1 MAEEM
6 EVDDATQ
13 KAQNLKYCVRIANYM
28 FGGRAGHPFLRH
40 MLEAMSEKATLEV
53 KTQQEILDVTGPG
66 LLTDTYWDNKESYP
80 DITLLR
86 NEGCYVELPNGRK
99 ETCLFGKYA
108 VHLHAGT
115 WRREI

>member
-53 KTQQEILDVTGPG
+53 KTQQEILDVTGLVFSQTPIG
-66 LLTDTYWDNKESYP
+66 TIRNHILT
-80 DITLLR
+80 
-86 NEGCYVELPNGRK
+86 
-99 ETCLFGKYA
+99 
-108 VHLHAGT
+108 LHYCVT
-115 WRREI
+115 KDVM